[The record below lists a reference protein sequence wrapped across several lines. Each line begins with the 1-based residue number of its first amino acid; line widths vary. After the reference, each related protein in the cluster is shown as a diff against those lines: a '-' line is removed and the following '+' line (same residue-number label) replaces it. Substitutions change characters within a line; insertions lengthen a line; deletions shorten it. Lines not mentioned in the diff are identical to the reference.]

1 MGRKDARSGWT
12 FVTGAWP
19 RRLAAVVVAGAIVVA
34 CFSLRRQTGPS
45 PAEAQAPAPTAA
57 ATTPVAVKEPQ
68 PTDVMA
74 VVNGEPISRAE
85 LQAESLYHYGKGVL
99 ENVVHKMLIADY
111 CQANNIVVTRQMVD
125 EEIDRMA
132 QRFMVDRNDWLK
144 MLEKERGITPLQYAE
159 DIIWPTIALR
169 MIAAG
174 EIQPTEQDVQQAY
187 ETQFGSA
194 VQCRLIAFNDRPTAE
209 KVRATALAAP
219 DEFGNLAKQY
229 SVDVNSASA
238 KGLIQP
244 IRRHLGDAALEQ
256 VAYAM
261 REGDVSEI
269 IPVNNQFVVLKCE
282 KHLPGRNV
290 PLDQV
295 RKLLEDAIR
304 EKKLRLTSTQV
315 FERLQAQ
322 SQLDLVYLDA
332 ARAAQEPGVAARI
345 NGRVMTTDA
354 LAAECAKRH
363 GNEVLEGM
371 VGRKLLDQA
380 TRKTGIQV
388 TQADMDA
395 EVAHA
400 AVLMG
405 KTTTPGGDEPDVAG
419 WLKQVTETQEV
430 TVEQYMRDTVWPSAA
445 LKKLVIDSIRVTD
458 EDLQRGYEANYG
470 PRVKCRAIV
479 LNQMRRA
486 QEVWQL
492 ARDNPTVDNF
502 GLLAEQYSID
512 SVSRT
517 LRGEVPPIQRHGGQP
532 MLEKEAFALQPGEL
546 SGIIQIG
553 ETYVIL
559 LCEGHTQPRSV
570 EFAAVRD
577 LIYGDVYEK
586 KLRMEMAKHYERL
599 QAEAHI
605 DNFLAGTIKSP
616 TLGKSITEAAASA
629 QGRATPASFNA
640 PVPGTRK

>member
-1 MGRKDARSGWT
+1 MGRMEARRGWT
-12 FVTGAWP
+12 TLIGTWP
-19 RRLAAVVVAGAIVVA
+19 RRGAVVIVAGAIVVA
-34 CFSLRRQTGPS
+34 CFAVRRQTGPS
-45 PAEAQAPAPTAA
+45 PAEAQAPAPAA
-57 ATTPVAVKEPQ
+57 ATTATLAKEPL
-68 PTDVMA
+68 PTDVLA
-74 VVNGEPISRAE
+74 VVNGEPLTRAD
-85 LQAESLYHYGKGVL
+85 LHAEALYHYGRGVL
-99 ENVVHKMLIADY
+99 ENVVNKTLIADY
-111 CQANNIVVTRQMVD
+111 CQANNIIVTRQMVD

-169 MIAAG
+169 LIAAG

-187 ETQFGSA
+187 ETQFGPA

-209 KVRATALAAP
+209 KVRAAAQAAP

-244 IRRHLGDAALEQ
+244 IRRHLGDAVLEQ
-256 VAYAM
+256 AAFTM

-269 IPVNNQFVVLKCE
+269 IPVNNQFIVLKCE

-290 PLDQV
+290 PLENV

-304 EKKLRLTSTQV
+304 EKKLRLTSAQV

-322 SQLDLVYLDA
+322 SQLDLVYLDP

-354 LAAECAKRH
+354 MAAECAKRH

-371 VGRKLLDQA
+371 IGRKLLDQA
-380 TRKTGIQV
+380 TRKSGIQI

-419 WLKQVTETQEV
+419 WIKQVTETQEI

-445 LKKLVIDSIRVTD
+445 LKKLVVDSVRVT
-458 EDLQRGYEANYG
+458 ENDLQKGYEANYG

-492 ARDNPTVDNF
+492 ARDNPSVENF

-532 MLEKEAFALQPGEL
+532 LLEKEAFALQPGEL

-559 LCEGHTQPRSV
+559 LCEGHTQPRPV

-586 KLRMEMAKHYERL
+586 KLRMEMAKHFERL

-616 TLGKSITEAAASA
+616 TLGKSVGEAASAA

-640 PVPGTRK
+640 PLPAGSN